1 MFRVSPKV
9 TRSRSIIIPMCFEE
23 ELRSNTQKCSATSA
37 CISDKI
43 IQTIFTEFAL
53 YFLAKYLN
61 LVLPQNTPQYQGDIA
76 TCIRTMTEL
85 AELGQKYH
93 FKKG

>member
-1 MFRVSPKV
+1 MLRVSPKV
-9 TRSRSIIIPMCFEE
+9 TRSRSNIIPMCFEE

-43 IQTIFTEFAL
+43 IQKIFTVFAL
-53 YFLAKYLN
+53 YFLAEYLN

>member
-1 MFRVSPKV
+1 MLRVSPKV
-9 TRSRSIIIPMCFEE
+9 TRSRSNIIPMCFEE

-53 YFLAKYLN
+53 YFLAEYLN
-61 LVLPQNTPQYQGDIA
+61 LVLPQNTPQYQGDTA

>member
-1 MFRVSPKV
+1 MPCVSPKV
-9 TRSRSIIIPMCFEE
+9 TRSRNNIKPMCFEE
-23 ELRSNTQKCSATSA
+23 DTQKRSATST
-37 CISDKI
+37 CISDKT

-53 YFLAKYLN
+53 YFLAEYLN

-93 FKKG
+93 FKK

>member
-1 MFRVSPKV
+1 MPCVSPKV
-9 TRSRSIIIPMCFEE
+9 TRSRNNIKPMCFEE
-23 ELRSNTQKCSATSA
+23 ELRSNTQKCSATST
-37 CISDKI
+37 CISDKT

-53 YFLAKYLN
+53 YFLAEYLN

-93 FKKG
+93 FKK

>member
-1 MFRVSPKV
+1 
-9 TRSRSIIIPMCFEE
+9 MCFEE

-53 YFLAKYLN
+53 YFLAEYLN
-61 LVLPQNTPQYQGDIA
+61 LVLPQNTPQYQGDTA